1 MDQPKVIN
9 QVSPEIEREA
19 EKRARNRA
27 RAARWDIDV
36 AIFFF
41 VILIIVIILLY
52 QGIGTGIVAPVAA
65 CGLAMGWLLGW
76 KKAKRVYEIF
86 YDEELSKLVQET
98 KGLLQHA
105 PDETIEEKIQK
116 ALRSRMQ

>member
-9 QVSPEIEREA
+9 QVSPEIKLEA

-36 AIFFF
+36 AVFFF

-52 QGIGTGIVAPVAA
+52 QGIGTMVVAPVAA
-65 CGLAMGWLLGW
+65 CGLALGWLLGW
-76 KKAKRVYEIF
+76 GKAKRVYEIL

-98 KGLLQHA
+98 KSLLQHA

-116 ALRSRMQ
+116 ALRSRIQ